1 MQSNHFK
8 FSVNPE
14 ITKLGIKV
22 AGVVVNGIKNKRENS
37 YFKIFRQ
44 NLLENLRNNYPTNII
59 AEDPIIQG
67 FRILHNKIG
76 RSNKKYISSPESLIG
91 ILLRN
96 GKFPSINLI
105 VDIYNCI
112 SLETRLS
119 LGAHDLE
126 KVNGNITL
134 RIANGNE
141 DFLQLGKSEVKKA
154 NSGEYCYIDDS
165 NEIICRMECRQ
176 SEKTK
181 IELGTK
187 DCFFIVQGNEYT
199 SNEYILSSTYKLLE
213 LVKKYCG
220 GKETDF
226 FVYTN

>member
-1 MQSNHFK
+1 MPNRPFK
-8 FSVNPE
+8 FRADSEVNQ
-14 ITKLGIKV
+14 LGIKV
-22 AGVVVNGIKNKRENS
+22 ASVVVNGMKNERENS
-37 YFKIFRQ
+37 AFNFFRQ
-44 NLLENLRNNYPTNII
+44 KLLEDLKTNYSSNII
-59 AEDPIIQG
+59 EEDPIIQG

-76 RSNKKYISSPESLIG
+76 RSNKKYISSIESLIG

-126 KVNGNITL
+126 KVHGNITL
-134 RIANGNE
+134 RMTNGNE
-141 DFLQLGKSEVKKA
+141 NFLQLGKSEAKKV
-154 NSGEYCYIDDS
+154 NSGEYCYLDDS
-165 NEIICRMECRQ
+165 NEILCRMECHQ

-187 DCFFIVQGNEYT
+187 NCIFIVQGNENT
-199 SNEYILSSTYKLLE
+199 SKEYILSSTYKLLE
-213 LVKKYCG
+213 LLKKYCG
-220 GKETDF
+220 GQETDF
-226 FVYTN
+226 FVYAS

>member
-1 MQSNHFK
+1 MQNNHIK
-8 FSVNPE
+8 FSIDSEV
-14 ITKLGIKV
+14 TKLGIKV
-22 AGVVVNGIKNKRENS
+22 AGVVVNGMKNERENS
-37 YFKIFRQ
+37 DFNFFRQ
-44 NLLENLRNNYPTNII
+44 KLLEDLKINYPTNII
-59 AEDPIIQG
+59 EEDPIIQG

-76 RSNKKYISSPESLIG
+76 RSNKKYISSIESLIG

-119 LGAHDLE
+119 LGAHDLK
-126 KVNGNITL
+126 KVHGNITL
-134 RIANGNE
+134 RMTKGDEN
-141 DFLQLGKSEVKKA
+141 FLQLGKSETKKV

-165 NEIICRMECRQ
+165 NEVICRMECHQ

-187 DCFFIVQGNEYT
+187 NCIFIVQGNKNT
-199 SNEYILSSTYKLLE
+199 SKEYILSSTYKLLDM
-213 LVKKYCG
+213 LKNYCG
-220 GKETDF
+220 GQERDF
-226 FVYTN
+226 FIYTN